1 MDTLILNGLSSRAF
15 TINNFSRNTSFDLES
30 HIMNSIAYFDLIN
43 TTNAISYLQQIGQG
57 AVTNITIK
65 HDDEVIYNL
74 PNLNAAIRSISEV
87 LVNGEIQINISI
99 VFK

>member
-30 HIMNSIAYFDLIN
+30 HIMNSIAYFDLLN
-43 TTNAISYLQQIGQG
+43 TTNATSYLQQIGQG
-57 AVTNITIK
+57 TVTNITIK

-99 VFK
+99 VFQ

>member
-1 MDTLILNGLSSRAF
+1 MDTLILNGLSNRAF

-30 HIMNSIAYFDLIN
+30 HIMNSIAYFDLLN

-74 PNLNAAIRSISEV
+74 ANLNAAIRSISEV